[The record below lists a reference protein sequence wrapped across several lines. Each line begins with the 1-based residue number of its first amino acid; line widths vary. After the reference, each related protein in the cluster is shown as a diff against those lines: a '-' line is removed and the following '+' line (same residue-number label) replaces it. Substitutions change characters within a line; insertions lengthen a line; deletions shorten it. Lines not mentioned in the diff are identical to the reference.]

1 MKAWLKSSRIPTCVL
16 PSTMLS
22 LFFWCLEWEKT
33 CDLISSSLGASCS
46 PAKLQSAVTGAPQSN
61 GWEAPGPML
70 RARRMHH
77 QWPGGGLPGPCPK
90 WQKFHL
96 ENFNK
101 ESLRFCMVLI
111 EHTFFYYQMICT
123 PCRWR
128 CCGKWWG
135 NVPWMN
141 AYFWVGQFGGRT
153 FFAFLGTKEATSFNL
168 PKYFRSLDIPVVWT
182 FFFS

>member
-1 MKAWLKSSRIPTCVL
+1 
-16 PSTMLS
+16 MLS
-22 LFFWCLEWEKT
+22 LFFWCLELEKT

-111 EHTFFYYQMICT
+111 EHTFFLLSDDLYTMQVAML
-123 PCRWR
+123 WE
-128 CCGKWWG
+128 
-135 NVPWMN
+135 V
-141 AYFWVGQFGGRT
+141 VGQC
-153 FFAFLGTKEATSFNL
+153 ALDECVFLGGAIWWKDVLRFSGH
-168 PKYFRSLDIPVVWT
+168 KRSNKLQPT
-182 FFFS
+182 